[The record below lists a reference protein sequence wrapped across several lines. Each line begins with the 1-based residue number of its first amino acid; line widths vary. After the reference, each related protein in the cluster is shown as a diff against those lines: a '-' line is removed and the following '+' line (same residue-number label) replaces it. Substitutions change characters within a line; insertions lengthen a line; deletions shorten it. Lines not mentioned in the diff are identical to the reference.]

1 LVVEEKVIIFHDMV
15 GMQVLELVD
24 QDADVSAVLNPSARM
39 QLYQDHVSKQLG
51 TGIGTVD
58 VERLLETLPAQLE
71 LDAKAAKKSATTLAK
86 DKGRPTLVQAFAAY
100 RTKDHS
106 LAVKYLNNLLACAR
120 VNPEVAKAV
129 KWGSRKEIADVYG
142 LFCSAQEHADVRK
155 EMGDLLQLDEE
166 EQTGMQEAVDSGSFG
181 ASASVA
187 SSDAHKRESF
197 F

>member
-1 LVVEEKVIIFHDMV
+1 
-15 GMQVLELVD
+15 MQVLELVE
-24 QDADVSAVLNPSARM
+24 QDADISAVLNASARM

-58 VERLLETLPAQLE
+58 VNRLLETLPAQLE
-71 LDAKAAKKSATTLAK
+71 LDAKAAQKSATTLAK
-86 DKGRPTLVQAFAAY
+86 DKARPTLVQAFAAY
-100 RTKDHS
+100 RTKDNS

-120 VNPEVAKAV
+120 VNPEAGSVV

-142 LFCSAQEHADVRK
+142 LFCAAQKDVGVRK

-166 EQTGMQEAVDSGSFG
+166 EQTDMQQAVDSGNFG
-181 ASASVA
+181 AAASVA
-187 SSDAHKRESF
+187 SNDSQKKESF